1 MSSELFIPRNPIE
14 TAQEL
19 QWEIDMSH
27 PEVAPDIAR
36 QALDVLGDVRTIYES
51 HWLIIHTLGA
61 YILDRGGRSLEEMFE
76 QRFGEL
82 SVRGYFGAISYVQG
96 TAASHLQT
104 LTVDLF
110 DVRILHP
117 HVPDDPKKG
126 KISAPLTIPVND
138 IQSVMVAA

>member
-1 MSSELFIPRNPIE
+1 MAVGLFIPKNPIE

-19 QWEIDMSH
+19 QWEIDMAH

-51 HWLIIHTLGA
+51 HRLIIHTLGA
-61 YILDRGGRSLEEMFE
+61 FILDRGGRSLEEMFE
-76 QRFGEL
+76 QHFGEL
-82 SVRGYFGAISYVQG
+82 CVQGYFGAISYVQG
-96 TAASHLQT
+96 SAESHLQT

-110 DVRILHP
+110 DVRVLRP
-117 HVPDDPKKG
+117 HVPDDPQKG